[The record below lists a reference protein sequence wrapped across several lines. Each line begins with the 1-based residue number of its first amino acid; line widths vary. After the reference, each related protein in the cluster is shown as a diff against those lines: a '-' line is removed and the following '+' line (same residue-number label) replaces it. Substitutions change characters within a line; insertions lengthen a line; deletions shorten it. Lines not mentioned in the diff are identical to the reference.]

1 MKGKTVCS
9 KEVKGIVCETSR
21 TNVLQA
27 AEQREPSV
35 KVVAQLA
42 AMTEEAINK
51 SAAITIGNW
60 WNQSGPSAQP
70 KTKSRVAQKQAGRRW
85 SAAKSAAITIG
96 NWWNQSGPS
105 AQPKTKSRV
114 AQKQAGRR
122 WSAAEEQAAKRTNEE
137 SPPGGGGHVASNNAG
152 AGMVLYNCFTCHFPV
167 APNAQTPSM
176 KLKVRW
182 ASAGLKYGPLFF
194 YGFVRGMYGV
204 CTGSGPWFAP
214 LSVRGLL
221 RTKPVPELRSAPLW
235 SLRIIKSLSIYRA
248 S

>member
-9 KEVKGIVCETSR
+9 KEVKEIICETPR

-51 SAAITIGNW
+51 SD
-60 WNQSGPSAQP
+60 
-70 KTKSRVAQKQAGRRW
+70 
-85 SAAKSAAITIG
+85 AITIG

-152 AGMVLYNCFTCHFPV
+152 AGMVLYNCFTCHFYV

-182 ASAGLKYGPLFF
+182 ASAGLKYGPLVF

-204 CTGSGPWFAP
+204 CTGY
-214 LSVRGLL
+214 VRGSTGYVRGMYL
-221 RTKPVPELRSAPLW
+221 RVCTGYVRGMYGFGSVVRSVVRTGSTPYQA
-235 SLRIIKSLSIYRA
+235 RT
-248 S
+248 

>member
-9 KEVKGIVCETSR
+9 KEVKGIICETPR

-51 SAAITIGNW
+51 SD
-60 WNQSGPSAQP
+60 
-70 KTKSRVAQKQAGRRW
+70 
-85 SAAKSAAITIG
+85 AITIG

-152 AGMVLYNCFTCHFPV
+152 AGMVFFNCFTCHFHV

-182 ASAGLKYGPLFF
+182 ASAGLKYGPLVF
-194 YGFVRGMYGV
+194 YGFVQGRFEFGEARLKYGLFHA
-204 CTGSGPWFAP
+204 TNDD
-214 LSVRGLL
+214 
-221 RTKPVPELRSAPLW
+221 
-235 SLRIIKSLSIYRA
+235 
-248 S
+248 